1 MKRIKILLAKTS
13 LDGHDRGI
21 KVLSLALRDAGF
33 EVIYLGKMLKPEEV
47 VKTAIDEDVDVI
59 GLSFLS
65 GEHIEHTRKVLRLI
79 KKEVQKDVLFLV
91 GGVIPPQDIKKL
103 KRMGVDEVF
112 PAGSLIEEIIRFI
125 SENVKIK

>member
-21 KVLSLALRDAGF
+21 KVLSLAFRDAGF

-47 VKTAIDEDVDVI
+47 VQAAIDEDVDVI

-65 GEHIEHTRKVLRLI
+65 GEHIEHTRKVARLI
-79 KKEVQKDVLFLV
+79 KKKIQKDVLFLV

-103 KRMGVDEVF
+103 KKMGVHEVF
-112 PAGSLIEEIIRFI
+112 PAGSLIEDIIKFI
-125 SENVKIK
+125 RENVKG

>member
-65 GEHIEHTRKVLRLI
+65 GEHIDHTRKVARMI
-79 KKEVQKDVLFLV
+79 KKSSLKDVLFLV
-91 GGVIPPQDIKKL
+91 GGVIPPQDIKRL
-103 KRMGVDEVF
+103 KKMGVHEVF
-112 PAGSLIEEIIRFI
+112 PTGSLIEDIIKYI
-125 SENVKIK
+125 KIRCECF

>member
-21 KVLSLALRDAGF
+21 KVLSLAFRDAGF

-47 VKTAIDEDVDVI
+47 VQAAIDEDVDVI

-65 GEHIEHTRKVLRLI
+65 GEHIEHTRKVARLI
-79 KKEVQKDVLFLV
+79 KMKIQKDVLFLV
-91 GGVIPPQDIKKL
+91 GGVIPPQDIKRL
-103 KRMGVDEVF
+103 KKMGVHEVF
-112 PAGSLIEEIIRFI
+112 PAGSLIEDIIKFI
-125 SENVKIK
+125 RENVKG

>member
-21 KVLSLALRDAGF
+21 KVLSLAFRDAGF

-47 VKTAIDEDVDVI
+47 VQAAIDEDVDVI

-65 GEHIEHTRKVLRLI
+65 GEHIEHTRKVARLI
-79 KKEVQKDVLFLV
+79 KKKIQKDVLFLV
-91 GGVIPPQDIKKL
+91 GGVIPPQDIKRL
-103 KRMGVDEVF
+103 KKMGVHEVF
-112 PAGSLIEEIIRFI
+112 PAGSLIEDIIKFI
-125 SENVKIK
+125 RENVKG

>member
-21 KVLSLALRDAGF
+21 KVLSLAFRDAGF

-47 VKTAIDEDVDVI
+47 VQAAIDEDVDVI
-59 GLSFLS
+59 SLSFLS
-65 GEHIEHTRKVLRLI
+65 GEHIEHTRKVARLI
-79 KKEVQKDVLFLV
+79 KKKIQKDVLFLV

-103 KRMGVDEVF
+103 KKMGVHEVF
-112 PAGSLIEEIIRFI
+112 PAGSLIEDIIKFI
-125 SENVKIK
+125 RENVKG

>member
-1 MKRIKILLAKTS
+1 MKKIKVLLAKTS

-21 KVLSLALRDAGF
+21 KVLSLSFRDAGF

-47 VKTAIDEDVDVI
+47 VQTAIDEDVDVI

-65 GEHIEHTRKVLRLI
+65 GEHIEHTRKVARLI
-79 KKEVQKDVLFLV
+79 KKKIQKEILFLV

-103 KRMGVDEVF
+103 KKMGVHEVF
-112 PAGSLIEEIIRFI
+112 PAGSLVEDIIKFI
-125 SENVKIK
+125 RENVKR

>member
-1 MKRIKILLAKTS
+1 MKKIKVLLAKTS

-21 KVLSLALRDAGF
+21 KVLSLSFRDAGF

-47 VKTAIDEDVDVI
+47 VQTAIDEDVDVI

-65 GEHIEHTRKVLRLI
+65 GEHIEHTRKVARLI
-79 KKEVQKDVLFLV
+79 KKKIQKEVLFLV

-103 KRMGVDEVF
+103 KKMGVHEVF
-112 PAGSLIEEIIRFI
+112 PAGSLIEDIIKFI
-125 SENVKIK
+125 KENVKK

>member
-21 KVLSLALRDAGF
+21 KVLSLAFRDAGF

-47 VKTAIDEDVDVI
+47 VQAAIDEDVDVI

-65 GEHIEHTRKVLRLI
+65 GEHIEHTRKVARLI
-79 KKEVQKDVLFLV
+79 KKKIQKDVLFLV
-91 GGVIPPQDIKKL
+91 GGVIPPQDIKRL
-103 KRMGVDEVF
+103 KKMGVHEVF
-112 PAGSLIEEIIRFI
+112 PAGSLIEDIIKFI
-125 SENVKIK
+125 RENVKE

>member
-1 MKRIKILLAKTS
+1 MKKIKILLAKTS

-21 KVLSLALRDAGF
+21 KVLSLSFRDAGF

-47 VKTAIDEDVDVI
+47 VQTAIDEDVDVI

-65 GEHIEHTRKVLRLI
+65 GEHIEHTRKVARLI
-79 KKEVQKDVLFLV
+79 KKKIQKEILFLV

-103 KRMGVDEVF
+103 KKMGVHEVF
-112 PAGSLIEEIIRFI
+112 PAGSLVEDIIKFI
-125 SENVKIK
+125 RENVKR